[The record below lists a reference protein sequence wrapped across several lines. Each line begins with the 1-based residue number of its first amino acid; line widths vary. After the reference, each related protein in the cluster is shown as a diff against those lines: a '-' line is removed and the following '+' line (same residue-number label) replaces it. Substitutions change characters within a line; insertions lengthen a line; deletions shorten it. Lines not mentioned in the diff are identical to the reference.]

1 MRFLNR
7 WSGISMNRG
16 HNVILVNIRETVKQF
31 IELNTT
37 ASRAVN
43 GSLRVRVGINIA

>member
-1 MRFLNR
+1 MD
-7 WSGISMNRG
+7 RG
-16 HNVILVNIRETVKQF
+16 HNFILVNIRETVKQF